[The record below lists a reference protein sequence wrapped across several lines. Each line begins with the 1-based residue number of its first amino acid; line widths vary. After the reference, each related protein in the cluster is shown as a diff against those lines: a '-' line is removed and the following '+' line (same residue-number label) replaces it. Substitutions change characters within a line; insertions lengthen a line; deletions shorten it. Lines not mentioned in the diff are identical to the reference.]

1 MWFGYFLVEA
11 YRRMVGKW
19 MYTNDAKTISNEQ
32 LVKIMQNCI
41 FGVDLNGEAIRI
53 ASFSL
58 SLVMCDY
65 LEPRSIWET
74 LEFPRLLG
82 YNLFVNDFLIGENLM
97 SYGTILLLEIRHGK
111 AN

>member
-1 MWFGYFLVEA
+1 
-11 YRRMVGKW
+11 

-32 LVKIMQNCI
+32 LVKIMQI
-41 FGVDLNGEAIRI
+41 
-53 ASFSL
+53 
-58 SLVMCDY
+58 MCDY

-82 YNLFVNDFLIGENLM
+82 YNLFVNDFFLIGENLM